1 MKARYAANLLL
12 EYGVK
17 EAPKARPLCEKRI
30 VVFQASGPREAI
42 RRAKQHG
49 RRGELSYRNA
59 DGQTVQIKFI
69 GLIDV
74 ISLEACE
81 ENEAYYSLRR
91 MSNPARHVRPDGR
104 LSIMASASKA
114 IGSSWWAVPNSVAG
128 TKTKHR
134 RRNRG
139 A

>member
-1 MKARYAANLLL
+1 MARYAANLLL
-12 EYGVK
+12 EYRLK

-30 VVFQASGPREAI
+30 VVFQASGAREAI

-49 RRGELSYRNA
+49 RRGQFSYRNA
-59 DGQTVQIKFI
+59 DGQTVQVRFI

-74 ISLEACE
+74 ISLEACD

-91 MSNPARHVRPDGR
+91 MSNPTRHVRSDAR
-104 LSIMASASKA
+104 LSVMASASRA
-114 IGSSWWAVPNSVAG
+114 IGSSWWAVPKSVAG

-134 RRNRG
+134 RRSRG

>member
-1 MKARYAANLLL
+1 
-12 EYGVK
+12 
-17 EAPKARPLCEKRI
+17 LCERRI
-30 VVFQASGPREAI
+30 VVFQASGGRDAI

-49 RRGELSYRNA
+49 KRGEFSYRNA
-59 DGQTVQIKFI
+59 DGQTIQIRFI

-74 ISLEACE
+74 ISLEARE

-91 MSNPARHVRPDGR
+91 MSNPARLVRPDAR
-104 LSIMASASKA
+104 LSVLASASKA
-114 IGSSWWAVPNSVAG
+114 IGSSWWAVPKSLAG

-134 RRNRG
+134 RRSR